1 MVFTTQRDFKKGMRH
16 CCMRSLLQVHLP
28 IYIQTPAAAPASF
41 MAPQALALTAVIAA
55 GEQD

>member
-1 MVFTTQRDFKKGMRH
+1 
-16 CCMRSLLQVHLP
+16 MRSLLQVHLP